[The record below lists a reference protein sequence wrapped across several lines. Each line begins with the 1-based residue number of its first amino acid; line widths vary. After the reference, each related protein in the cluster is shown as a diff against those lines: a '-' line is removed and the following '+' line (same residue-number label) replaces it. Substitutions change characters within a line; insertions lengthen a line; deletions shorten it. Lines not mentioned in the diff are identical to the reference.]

1 LILGF
6 LANKKALIDF
16 QSFPGSF
23 PVLSS
28 LPVLWYFPPMTE
40 SKSIEHW
47 YFKERSELL
56 ANSNFND
63 TKKEIL
69 FRREYISFA
78 TQLCEKLSSHPIV
91 TCTSLLLMHRVLLR
105 WHSKYDTAP
114 AVSDLSA
121 TMVFI
126 GCKVEESLRHLNQ
139 ILSHVLALKDQQRI
153 KESKSSDQKKEEIG
167 EDTDE
172 ISGLKERIFD
182 MERKVLVLLCFDFSV
197 DNPYRHISRFFKS
210 IAQTTDKS
218 GEEKK
223 TEAEKDDAK
232 GWRQVT
238 LERMN
243 ESFSS
248 LIHLE
253 FSERHIAAACIL
265 HSRSYRDLPLDKD
278 WIQPFKL
285 DSTVVLTRINN
296 SIDKD
301 LDLLKELKG

>member
-1 LILGF
+1 
-6 LANKKALIDF
+6 
-16 QSFPGSF
+16 
-23 PVLSS
+23 
-28 LPVLWYFPPMTE
+28 MTE

-69 FRREYISFA
+69 FRRAYVSFA
-78 TQLCEKLSSHPIV
+78 AQLCERLTSHPIV

-105 WHSKYDTAP
+105 WHSSYDTAP

-126 GCKVEESLRHLNQ
+126 GCKVEESPRHLNQ
-139 ILSHVLALKDQQRI
+139 ILSHVLALKDQQQIQEGKSFVHR
-153 KESKSSDQKKEEIG
+153 KEDDG
-167 EDTDE
+167 EDADE

-182 MERKVLVLLCFDFSV
+182 LERKVLVLLCFDFSV

-210 IAQTTDKS
+210 ITQTTTKS
-218 GEEKK
+218 SEGEKV
-223 TEAEKDDAK
+223 EAEKDDAK
-232 GWRQVT
+232 AWRQAAIK
-238 LERMN
+238 RMN

-248 LIHLE
+248 LVHLE

-265 HSRSYRDLPLDKD
+265 HARSDQELPLDKD

-301 LDLLKELKG
+301 LNLIKELKE